1 MADKDTAS
9 KAFMSDAVHFA
20 DAFNFYMFDGEQ
32 KIKPEQLK
40 PYQTSDAALPHS
52 VGGNAIPTPRHR
64 DIRKEQT
71 THMMDGQAPYALL
84 GIENQANVHYA
95 MPVRNMVYDALT
107 YSSQVSAAES
117 EHRKSDEPA
126 PSGAEWMSG
135 WYKTDRLKPVVTL
148 VVYFGAEPW
157 DGPMS
162 LKEMMG
168 ICDPA
173 ILPYVQDY
181 KFLVIS
187 PNAIADADFDK
198 FHSDLRELLKFIKYS
213 KDKAGLEKMVSEDER
228 FHHVPRMTADAINI
242 ITGSNMSFDDREEE
256 IDMCKA
262 ISDIRNDARATAV
275 VESKVED
282 IISIMDSLG
291 FSFEQA
297 VSALKIPA
305 DQRDAY
311 REMVEA
317 AQQ

>member
-1 MADKDTAS
+1 MAEKDTAS
-9 KAFMSDAVHFA
+9 KAFMSDAAHFA

-40 PYQTSDAALPHS
+40 PYQTSDATLPHS
-52 VGGNAIPTPRHR
+52 VGGNAVLTQRHR
-64 DIRKEQT
+64 DIMKELT
-71 THMMDGQAPYALL
+71 TVMTDGQAAYALL

-95 MPVRNMVYDALT
+95 MPVRNMVYDALA

-126 PSGAEWMSG
+126 PSGAEWLSG
-135 WYKTDRLKPVVTL
+135 WYKSDRLKPVVTL

-162 LKEMMG
+162 VRKMMG
-168 ICDPA
+168 ECDPA
-173 ILPYVQDY
+173 ILPFVQDY

-213 KDKAGLEKMVSEDER
+213 KDRAGLEKMVTEDER
-228 FHHVPRMTADAINI
+228 FRHIARPTADAINI
-242 ITGSNMSFDDREEE
+242 ITGSNMTFDDGKEEV
-256 IDMCKA
+256 DMCKA
-262 ISDIRNDARATAV
+262 VEDIRSTAV
-275 VESKVED
+275 AESKVED
-282 IISIMDSLG
+282 LMNVMERFKVSLEDAMD
-291 FSFEQA
+291 
-297 VSALKIPA
+297 ALQIPA
-305 DQRDAY
+305 DQRDSY